1 MNRLLLA
8 LCLLPAA
15 VSAQDA
21 SDVDALRIDPLS
33 LVALR
38 EARSVA
44 DALDLFPG
52 WDLRTAPV
60 LFYRPGVQDVL
71 LGMDPPDGFV
81 RHTGPS
87 PLGDEPIWVRN
98 DSTLFAID
106 GQNTAAELGGRRVL
120 VVADPA
126 SQMRNQ
132 LRSLTRMTPAE
143 QNVWLDSWSFLGSP
157 YDLVTLILH
166 EGFHVHQYAQ
176 GDKFADESLI
186 AQYPLYDA
194 TNNALQELEGLVLLA
209 AARGEVP
216 PPEALRQFAAVRSAR
231 HAALGAE
238 LAGYEMAVEFGEG
251 LAKYVEYRF
260 YQTGASLTPHPE
272 AYLLAGFD
280 GYGRL
285 ADRFV
290 RQLASAEGLI
300 RAETVVNGDP
310 FGTGNLRL
318 RLYPMG
324 ALEALLLDEIAP
336 GWTERIFDPG
346 VFPSTLL
353 VEAARLSPSE
363 AASALAEAKARYGYD
378 DLLAAKR
385 TYERDGRAA
394 AQAKLDALLRTDQT
408 LVRIEYGAVSD
419 EPPALSYTPF
429 GVTPLGGGRA
439 IYELVPIRAEFG
451 DGADLSM
458 HVVTPVLVDPERRE
472 VVFAVDVPAAEVAA
486 VGGAVDTKAFRVDGR
501 VASVAPGEGGLRIEL
516 R

>member
-15 VSAQDA
+15 VSAQGA
-21 SDVDALRIDPLS
+21 PAVDALRIDPLS

-38 EARSVA
+38 EARSAA
-44 DALDLFPG
+44 DALGLFPG
-52 WDLRTAPV
+52 WDFRTAPV
-60 LFYRPGVQDVL
+60 LLYRPGVQDVL
-71 LGMDPPDGFV
+71 LGMDPPGGFV
-81 RHTGPS
+81 RYTGPS

-98 DSTLFAID
+98 DATLFSLD
-106 GQNTAAELGGRRVL
+106 GQNTAAEMDGRRVL

-126 SQMRNQ
+126 SQMRSQ
-132 LRSLTRMTPAE
+132 LRMAAGMSRERQDA
-143 QNVWLDSWSFLGSP
+143 WLDGWSFLGSP
-157 YDLVTLILH
+157 YDLVTLLLH

-176 GDKFADESLI
+176 GDKFAEESLI
-186 AQYPLYDA
+186 ARYPLYDA
-194 TNNALQELEGLVLLA
+194 TNNALQELEGLILLA
-209 AARGEVP
+209 AARGEAAP
-216 PPEALRQFAAVRSAR
+216 GEALRQFAAVRSAR
-231 HAALGAE
+231 HAALGPE

-272 AYLLAGFD
+272 AYLMAGFD

-285 ADRFV
+285 ADRFE

-324 ALEALLLDEIAP
+324 ALEALLLDTVAP
-336 GWTERIFDPG
+336 GWTDRIFDPG

-353 VEAARLSPSE
+353 VEAAGLSASD
-363 AASALAEAKARYGYD
+363 AASALAEAKSRYRYG

-385 TYERDGRAA
+385 TYEREGRAA
-394 AQAKLDALLRTDQT
+394 AQAKLDALLETDRT
-408 LVRIEYGAVSD
+408 LVRVAYGAVTD
-419 EPPALSYTPF
+419 EPPALTYTSF
-429 GVTPLGGGRA
+429 GVTPLGDGRA
-439 IYELVPIRAEFG
+439 LYELVPIRAEFG
-451 DGADLSM
+451 ADASLTM
-458 HVVTPVLVDPERRE
+458 NVVTPVLVDPERRE
-472 VVFAVDVPAAEVAA
+472 VVFAVDVPAAEISE
-486 VGGAVDTKAFRVDGR
+486 VGGAVETEAFTMDGR
-501 VASVAPGEGGLRIEL
+501 VATVTPDERGLRIEL

>member
-1 MNRLLLA
+1 MKRLLLA

-15 VSAQDA
+15 ASAQ
-21 SDVDALRIDPLS
+21 DALRIDPLT

-52 WDLRTAPV
+52 WDFRSAPV
-60 LFYRPGVQDVL
+60 LLYRPGVQDVL
-71 LGMDPPDGFV
+71 LGMPDPPDGFV
-81 RHTGPS
+81 RYAGPS

-98 DSTLFAID
+98 DSTRFDLD
-106 GQNTAAELGGRRVL
+106 GQNTAAELDGRRVL

-126 SQMRNQ
+126 SQMRSQ
-132 LRSLTRMTPAE
+132 LRMAAGMPRERQDA
-143 QNVWLDSWSFLGSP
+143 WLDDWSFLGSP
-157 YDLVTLILH
+157 YDLLTLLLH

-176 GDKFADESLI
+176 GATFADESLI
-186 AQYPLYDA
+186 ARYPLYEA
-194 TNNALQELEGLVLLA
+194 TNNALQELEGLILLA
-209 AARGEVP
+209 AARGETP
-216 PPEALRQFAAVRSAR
+216 PDVALRQFAAVRSAR
-231 HAALGAE
+231 HAALGPE
-238 LAGYEMAVEFGEG
+238 LAGYEMAVEYAEG

-272 AYLLAGFD
+272 TYLLAGFD

-285 ADRFV
+285 ADRFD

-324 ALEALLLDEIAP
+324 ALQALLLDRVAP
-336 GWTERIFDPG
+336 GWAERIFDPG

-353 VEAARLSPSE
+353 VEAAGLSSVE
-363 AASALAEAKARYGYD
+363 AASALAGAKARYGYD

-394 AQAKLDALLRTDQT
+394 AQAKLDALLGTDRT
-408 LVRIEYGAVSD
+408 LVRIAYGAVSD
-419 EPPALSYTPF
+419 EPPVLTYTSF
-429 GVTPLGGGRA
+429 GVTPLGDGRA
-439 IYELVPIRAEFG
+439 IYELVPIRAVFG
-451 DGADLSM
+451 DDARLSM

-472 VVFAVDVPAAEVAA
+472 IVFAVDVPAAEIAA
-486 VGGAVDTKAFRVDGR
+486 VGGAVATEAFVMDGR
-501 VASVAPGEGGLRIEL
+501 VATVTSEDGGLRIEL